1 MMETDYT
8 MNTDDKKQAAFG
20 SEYTIITNKDYDE
33 QHPLDLEANF
43 EELTNYLPAA
53 FDFSNKTAA
62 SANGHA
68 AKASAN
74 ESGAE
79 AGDTGDT
86 GDEKKAMDALYN
98 EYIAMHSGEIGFFDS
113 DDLFPRSYHW
123 RLDDRYA
130 PEKKEI
136 LQEAIKFHKKIE
148 ETQAYQDYAE
158 KKKRSK
164 KIQLSWDD

>member
-43 EELTNYLPAA
+43 EELTNYLPSE
-53 FDFSNKTAA
+53 FSFSNKSAA
-62 SANGHA
+62 SADNHA
-68 AKASAN
+68 GGASADDGSKKTDGS
-74 ESGAE
+74 E
-79 AGDTGDT
+79 
-86 GDEKKAMDALYN
+86 DEKKIMDALYN
-98 EYIAMHSGEIGFFDS
+98 EYIAMHSGEIGFLDS

-164 KIQLSWDD
+164 RIDLSWDD